1 MPIEAQIGRI
11 RVTSC
16 LNSQAKH
23 SIYKNH
29 MRSDWESRL
38 ERWTSAGVVDAAT
51 ASRIRNWESEHARPQ
66 GLGWPIRIALVFGA
80 LLFGAG
86 VFLFVSAHWDELSPR
101 QRMTLVVVMVGAFHI
116 GGAVTAGRF
125 EGLSVALHAI
135 GTLALGAGIALAGQ
149 VFNLSEHWP
158 AAILLWAAGAALA
171 WALLRHWTQ
180 AALTAILVPCWLSGE
195 WWQRMNDSGADYMV
209 PVAAGICALSFTY
222 LSARRAPG
230 DDALRQAL
238 GWLGGIALL
247 PAACATAMMT
257 WRQAPPW
264 RVQWIAWALAILL
277 PLAIAV
283 LLRGRRAWWNALAIA
298 WTLLL
303 VDANG
308 GHGDRA
314 QVYLWCAVGAV
325 GLAAWGIHE
334 ARPARI
340 NLAIAGFAI
349 TVLLFYFSNVMDKL
363 SRSGSLMALGILFLG
378 GGCLLERTRRR
389 LIAQIRPE
397 AS

>member
-1 MPIEAQIGRI
+1 
-11 RVTSC
+11 
-16 LNSQAKH
+16 
-23 SIYKNH
+23 

-38 ERWTSAGVVDAAT
+38 ECWTAAGVVDAAA
-51 ASRIRNWESEHARPQ
+51 ASRIRDWESQHAHPQ
-66 GLGWPIRIALVFGA
+66 GLRWPIWIALVFGA
-80 LLFGAG
+80 LLLGAG
-86 VFLFVSAHWDELSPR
+86 VFLFVSAHWDELSPG
-101 QRMTLVVVMVGAFHI
+101 QRMALVLFMVAGFHI
-116 GGAVTAGRF
+116 GGAAAAGRF

-149 VFNLSEHWP
+149 IFNLGEHWP

-171 WALLRHWTQ
+171 WVLLRHWTQ

-195 WWQRMNDSGADYMV
+195 WWVRMNDSGADYMV

-222 LSARRAPG
+222 LSARRAPD

-257 WRQAPPW
+257 WQKEPGR
-264 RVQWIAWALAILL
+264 REQWIAWSLAILL

-283 LLRGRRAWWNALAIA
+283 LLRGLRAWWNALAIA
-298 WTLLL
+298 WTLVL
-303 VDANG
+303 VAANG

-334 ARPARI
+334 SRPARI
-340 NLAIAGFAI
+340 NLGIAGFAI
-349 TVLLFYFSNVMDKL
+349 TVLAFYFSNVMDKL

-378 GGCLLERTRRR
+378 GGYLAERTRRR
-389 LIAQIRPE
+389 LIARIRPE
-397 AS
+397 AP

>member
-1 MPIEAQIGRI
+1 
-11 RVTSC
+11 
-16 LNSQAKH
+16 
-23 SIYKNH
+23 

-38 ERWTSAGVVDAAT
+38 ESWMVAGVVDAAT
-51 ASRIRNWESEHARPQ
+51 AGRIRDWESGHARPQ
-66 GLGWPIRIALVFGA
+66 GLRWPIWIALVFGA
-80 LLFGAG
+80 LMLGAG
-86 VFLFVSAHWDELSPR
+86 VFLFVSAHWDELSPG
-101 QRMTLVVVMVGAFHI
+101 QRMTLVLVMVGAFHI
-116 GGAVTAGRF
+116 GGAAAAGRF
-125 EGLSVALHAI
+125 EWLSVALHSI

-149 VFNLSEHWP
+149 IFNLSEHWP
-158 AAILLWAAGAALA
+158 AAVMLWAAGAALA
-171 WALLRHWTQ
+171 WVLLRHWTQ
-180 AALTAILVPCWLSGE
+180 AAFTAILVPYWLSAE
-195 WWQRMNDSGADYMV
+195 WWVRMHDSGADYMV
-209 PVAAGICALSFTY
+209 PIAAGICALSFTY

-247 PAACATAMMT
+247 PAAFATAMMT
-257 WRQAPPW
+257 WHRAPAW
-264 RVQWIAWALAILL
+264 REQWVAWLLAILL
-277 PLAIAV
+277 PLAIAI
-283 LLRGRRAWWNALAIA
+283 LLRGLGAWWNAVAIA

-303 VDANG
+303 VAANG
-308 GHGDRA
+308 GHGDRVL
-314 QVYLWCAVGAV
+314 VYLWCAVGAV

-349 TVLLFYFSNVMDKL
+349 TVLLFYFSNVMDQL

-378 GGCLLERTRRR
+378 GGYLVERARRR

>member
-1 MPIEAQIGRI
+1 MSPRQPGPNGPAPATCIWRRNALYIN
-11 RVTSC
+11 
-16 LNSQAKH
+16 L
-23 SIYKNH
+23 

-38 ERWTSAGVVDAAT
+38 ESWAEAGVVDAAT
-51 ASRIRNWESEHARPQ
+51 AGRIRDWESGHARPQ
-66 GLGWPIRIALVFGA
+66 GLRWPIWIALVFGV
-80 LLFGAG
+80 LMLGAG
-86 VFLFVSAHWDELSPR
+86 VFLFVSAHWDDLSPG
-101 QRMTLVVVMVGAFHI
+101 QRMTLVLVMVGAFHI
-116 GGAVTAGRF
+116 GGAAAASRF
-125 EGLSVALHAI
+125 EWLSVALHSI

-149 VFNLSEHWP
+149 IFNLSEHWP
-158 AAILLWAAGAALA
+158 AAVLLWAAGAALA

-180 AALTAILVPCWLSGE
+180 AAFTAILVPYWLSAE
-195 WWQRMNDSGADYMV
+195 WWVRMHDTGADYMV
-209 PVAAGICALSFTY
+209 PIAAGICALSFTY

-247 PAACATAMMT
+247 PAAFATAMMT
-257 WRQAPPW
+257 WHRAPAW
-264 RVQWIAWALAILL
+264 RERWIAWSLAIVL
-277 PLAIAV
+277 PLAIAI
-283 LLRGRRAWWNALAIA
+283 LLRGLGAWRNAAAIA

-303 VDANG
+303 VAANG
-308 GHGDRA
+308 GHGDRVL
-314 QVYLWCAVGAV
+314 VYLWCAVGAV

-334 ARPARI
+334 ARPARV

-349 TVLLFYFSNVMDKL
+349 TVLSFYFSNVMDQL

-378 GGCLLERTRRR
+378 GGYLVERARRR